1 MRQKFDRSARFVVVK
16 WGVQADRFYGVGEE
30 LPTSQYTNW
39 RSLEGL
45 WIQGIIDVMSADEDK
60 NEPDLPGEV
69 EEDAEHVP
77 TEQLRASK
85 RPRRAA

>member
-1 MRQKFDRSARFVVVK
+1 
-16 WGVQADRFYGVGEE
+16 
-30 LPTSQYTNW
+30 
-39 RSLEGL
+39 
-45 WIQGIIDVMSADEDK
+45 VMSADEDK